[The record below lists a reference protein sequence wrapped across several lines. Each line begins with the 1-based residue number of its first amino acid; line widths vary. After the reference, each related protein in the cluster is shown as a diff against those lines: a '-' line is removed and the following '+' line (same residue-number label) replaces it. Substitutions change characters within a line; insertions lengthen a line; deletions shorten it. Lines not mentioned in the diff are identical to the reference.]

1 MLEDAYF
8 SEKSVPAQPCVLLT
22 DTQRNPGSARLAIG
36 LHNAGC
42 RVSGVCPTRGHPLLY
57 TAAVERTFP
66 YSGFSPLE
74 SVEAAITA
82 TKPDIVI
89 PCDDRAVQHLH
100 ELHAQALVN
109 GTNGRAIADVIEHS
123 LGPPASYP
131 VVGSRY
137 ELLKLAREQGIRVPA
152 TIPIRTADDLRT
164 WSDTESFPVVLKAEG
179 TYGGLGVRI
188 AHSLKEAEQI
198 FLKFNRPHRTRR
210 VIKRLIVN
218 RDPFWIRPWWKR
230 QRPAVIAQAHIQGRP
245 ANCAVA
251 CWKGRV
257 LAGIGV
263 EVLTSEGSTGP
274 ANVVRVVDS
283 PDMMTAAEK
292 IAQKLGLS
300 GIFGLDFMIEQ
311 QTGAAYLIEMNPRCT
326 PLCHFQ
332 LGKGRDMVSALWSQL
347 SGQPLPEVPPVTQND
362 VITYFPQAHAKS
374 IEQSS
379 YYDIPKGEPD
389 LVRELL
395 RPWPDRSLLF
405 RLGHILTSFPAQ
417 KSPDL

>member
-57 TAAVERTFP
+57 TGAVERTFP

-74 SVEAAITA
+74 SVEAAVTA

-274 ANVVRVVDS
+274 ANVVRVIDS

-292 IAQKLGLS
+292 IARKLGLVWNIWL
-300 GIFGLDFMIEQ
+300 GFHDR
-311 QTGAAYLIEMNPRCT
+311 TADRCSVSD
-326 PLCHFQ
+326 
-332 LGKGRDMVSALWSQL
+332 RNESALHSAV
-347 SGQPLPEVPPVTQND
+347 PLPAWQRARYGQRIVVPAFRST
-362 VITYFPQAHAKS
+362 AS
-374 IEQSS
+374 RGSS
-379 YYDIPKGEPD
+379 CYPERCNY
-389 LVRELL
+389 
-395 RPWPDRSLLF
+395 
-405 RLGHILTSFPAQ
+405 ILPASSR
-417 KSPDL
+417 KIH